1 MDIATQKKQIRQ
13 SMKERTDR
21 LTEKDRQAESR
32 SVCRRVLENLPESAR
47 VICAYYPMPTEVDI
61 IPLLE
66 QLLERGCDIYLP
78 RTEGKSF
85 LFRQVQSLEDLVP
98 GPFGILEP
106 DADAAELE
114 LEDTEYALIPGIAF
128 DHEGNRLGRGNGGY
142 DKWINA
148 LKSSTDIAET
158 WGLCF
163 DCQLVNGIP
172 MEAHDEKVDALVTPR
187 ELKRFA
193 H

>member
-1 MDIATQKKQIRQ
+1 MDIASQKKQIRQ
-13 SMKERTDR
+13 SMKERMHTMK
-21 LTEKDRQAESR
+21 EKDRQAESR

-66 QLLERGCDIYLP
+66 QLLERGCDLYLP
-78 RTEGKSF
+78 KTEGKSF
-85 LFRQVQSLEDLVP
+85 LFRQVQSLDDLSP

-106 DADAAELE
+106 EADAAELE
-114 LEDTEYALIPGIAF
+114 LEDVEFALIPAVAF

-142 DKWINA
+142 DKWINQLRGA
-148 LKSSTDIAET
+148 TDIAEL
-158 WGLCF
+158 WGVCF
-163 DCQLVNGIP
+163 DNQLVNGIP
-172 MEAHDEKVDALVTPR
+172 MEAHDEKVDAVITPR
-187 ELKRFA
+187 EMKKFG